1 MGYQPI
7 YDGEFDIICDDNSLV
22 DVLEQVFKHKMTVTG
37 FLAIGPGGGNPC
49 ISLRGT
55 RRQFMA
61 WFNEFLDA
69 DHNFFE
75 RVENSDAETWENAV
89 EAYGMK
95 FVA

>member
-7 YDGEFDIICDDNSLV
+7 YDGEFDYDYNFPTTQM
-22 DVLEQVFKHKMTVTG
+22 LEEVFKHKMTVTG
-37 FLAIGPGGGNPC
+37 FLASGPGGGNPC

-61 WFNEFLDA
+61 WFNEFYDA

-89 EAYGMK
+89 EAYGLK